1 MSDDDLIEYKEYNCT
16 MTQKPDGSWVGKVN
30 ERPEVRV
37 EASSVDEL
45 RRRMSQELKQLEES
59 ENPGAKVEV
68 RTPGPPPGPWVAARD
83 WAVANP
89 WAASASVI
97 GAFGFTALA
106 LWLVFNAVF
115 G

>member
-1 MSDDDLIEYKEYNCT
+1 MTDNLIEYKEYNCT
-16 MTQKPDGSWVGKVN
+16 MSQKPDGTWVGKVD

-37 EASSVDEL
+37 EASSMDEL
-45 RRRMSQELKQLEES
+45 RRKMSQELCRLEVGD
-59 ENPGAKVEV
+59 NPGAVVEV
-68 RTPGPPPGPWVAARD
+68 HDLAPPAGPWAAARD

-89 WAASASVI
+89 WAASVGVM

-106 LWLVFNAVF
+106 LWLVFNAIF